1 MERWICEYI
10 FYFSIRSIIELIFL
24 QYNGKGVY
32 VCPTGTYDGEYVTDQ
47 KEGTGT
53 LTYANGKV
61 YKGQWKKNMYHGTGT
76 LTYPSGIIECYTGE
90 WQANRRHGNGILRFF
105 NGDLY
110 EGHFKD
116 NRVCKNN
123 DNFRFR
129 KEIYLFILSIS
140 FMEAVLIH
148 LEMV

>member
-1 MERWICEYI
+1 
-10 FYFSIRSIIELIFL
+10 
-24 QYNGKGVY
+24 
-32 VCPTGTYDGEYVTDQ
+32 
-47 KEGTGT
+47 
-53 LTYANGKV
+53 
-61 YKGQWKKNMYHGTGT
+61 MYHGTGT